1 MEAPDGQDVGASW
14 TARAISARACC
25 ARPPPR
31 RRGFGPLHRSA
42 RLEPTAASTQGPPA
56 SASRSSTP

>member
-25 ARPPPR
+25 AC
-31 RRGFGPLHRSA
+31 
-42 RLEPTAASTQGPPA
+42 
-56 SASRSSTP
+56 RSSTAWVSSRVSGKPAQDRREGVH